1 MIPAVNARFLRAE
14 CSLCFFAYITAAA
27 LGWPFTIAPE
37 RDAWMCSR
45 MHTATQGE
53 KEGSHHA
60 AVAEP
65 QPELCN
71 LGYKTRNWAELPRF
85 QVSHHALGSGQAPQI
100 RTGGF
105 WGVAPSSS
113 GSVGGALQLSMLALW
128 LPLLDIDLLNV
139 CLL

>member
-1 MIPAVNARFLRAE
+1 
-14 CSLCFFAYITAAA
+14 
-27 LGWPFTIAPE
+27 
-37 RDAWMCSR
+37 

-85 QVSHHALGSGQAPQI
+85 QVSHHAL
-100 RTGGF
+100 
-105 WGVAPSSS
+105 APSSS